1 MNEQFYDTSHIL
13 SQGRDKHYSM
23 QSQEYSVQTKTTIPL
38 QENQKQSVQSLQK
51 TASLRSINFD
61 GIQHR
66 GRESAITII
75 STVREKKL
83 HQQEQDYHLNSNLL
97 NEQPQ
102 VNCLQFQKI
111 IDDQQYQKASIATY
125 KYIYQSKQNQIL
137 EKLPQSEQINQ
148 TQAEILNLD
157 PQEREQQLIELRQQL
172 FEYNQIITNPHLF
185 HLKNL
190 TREEFIYHLLS
201 KNSFE
206 HPFSN
211 FLLQN
216 THLQQLSKEQ
226 NPFLYNAKRSQNV
239 NSSFTISGPNN
250 NSFFSE
256 KTLNRNITYV
266 NQIKKTNELIA
277 QSKMQYLLREQ
288 KMLNQPLQKNNY
300 EKQSMKNTVQEL
312 DNLQIVEL
320 YLNGQS
326 NLQLEQIK
334 NWVEDFINQK
344 QPHDNYIHK
353 FIFHKKY
360 KDFESEE
367 QKYQGVSRFHNLN
380 RMFMHNIIK
389 ILSKENLQQF
399 CLPLTVANKILIIIN
414 GIKNEA
420 FKKYNN
426 GKSKTC
432 FFNHYHYNLL
442 FLQINKETLKLFQKN
457 SKDLEMHQS
466 IFGVN
471 LESEM
476 LSCSDVIY
484 CNLIKFYIYRI
495 VNTTILYNIQSND
508 YNNCVRL
515 QYVQRVLHGIKKLSE
530 GQAIKRF

>member
-1 MNEQFYDTSHIL
+1 MSFQ
-13 SQGRDKHYSM
+13 
-23 QSQEYSVQTKTTIPL
+23 
-38 QENQKQSVQSLQK
+38 QKQ
-51 TASLRSINFD
+51 SINFD
-61 GIQHR
+61 DTLHS
-66 GRESAITII
+66 GRESIITII
-75 STVREKKL
+75 STVREKQYL
-83 HQQEQDYHLNSNLL
+83 QIQQQEQDYDLNSNVL
-97 NEQPQ
+97 NEQSK
-102 VNCLQFQKI
+102 VNCLQFQRT
-111 IDDQQYQKASIATY
+111 IDDQQYQKAIAKY
-125 KYIYQSKQNQIL
+125 KYIYQINLKQTL
-137 EKLPQSEQINQ
+137 EKLPHSGQINQ
-148 TQAEILNLD
+148 TQAEILNLT

-172 FEYNQIITNPHLF
+172 FEYNQIITNPYLF

-190 TREEFIYHLLS
+190 TREELIYHLLS

-206 HPFSN
+206 HPFSQ
-211 FLLQN
+211 LLLEN
-216 THLQQLSKEQ
+216 THLQQRSKEQ
-226 NPFLYNAKRSQNV
+226 NPFLSNAKKSQSV
-239 NSSFTISGPNN
+239 ISSFTISRTNN
-250 NSFFSE
+250 QNCFCE
-256 KTLNRNITYV
+256 KTLNYNITQA
-266 NQIKKTNELIA
+266 NLIKKANELIA
-277 QSKMQYLLREQ
+277 QSRMQYFLKEQQLLI
-288 KMLNQPLQKNNY
+288 QPLQNTDLERN
-300 EKQSMKNTVQEL
+300 QMKNRVQEL
-312 DNLQIVEL
+312 DNLSIVEL

-326 NLQLEQIK
+326 KLQFSQIRD
-334 NWVEDFINQK
+334 WIEDFINQK
-344 QPHDNYIHK
+344 QPHDNYIDK

-399 CLPLTVANKILIIIN
+399 CLPLSIANKISKIIN

-466 IFGVN
+466 IFGMN
-471 LESEM
+471 FENEI
-476 LSCSDVIY
+476 LSCSDLIY
-484 CNLIKFYIYRI
+484 CNLFKFYIYRI

-515 QYVQRVLHGIKKLSE
+515 QYVERVLNGIKKLSE